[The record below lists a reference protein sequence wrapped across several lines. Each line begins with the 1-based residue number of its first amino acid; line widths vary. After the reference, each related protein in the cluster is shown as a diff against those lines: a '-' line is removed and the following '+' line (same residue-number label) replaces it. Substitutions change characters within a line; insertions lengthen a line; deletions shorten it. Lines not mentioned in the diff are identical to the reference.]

1 MKSII
6 FFCVKNI
13 YHYLP
18 VDAVNVG
25 ADAAAAAGK

>member
-6 FFCVKNI
+6 FCVKNI

-18 VDAVNVG
+18 VDAVNVV
-25 ADAAAAAGK
+25 ADAAVGK